1 MVDFPVFLDPYQ
13 QVRLSRSLVF
23 LAHLLH
29 LLLLQPGEVNSE
41 NFTVV
46 GPGEFVLAHVGDEVE
61 FPCHLSPY
69 LDAEDME
76 ILWFRSQAADV
87 VHLYQGRRE
96 LYGQQMAQYQNRTEL
111 VKDDI
116 ADGSV
121 SLRLHRVTPEDEGTY
136 GCGFSSGDFSG
147 EAIWE
152 LEVAGLGSD
161 PHISLEGFKDGGIQ
175 LRCTSSGWYPK
186 PQVQWRDHQG
196 RCLTPQTEA
205 IVKDTQGLFRLET
218 SVIVLEGTHNNVSCS
233 IQNSF
238 LGQKKEFVVHIAD
251 VFLLRTSLWKSIFFG
266 TLVGLLLLLALLTIL
281 ALCFFEKQRRSQEKL
296 KKQAEKDKGKL
307 QMELGMM
314 ARLGASWLCVW
325 AAGAGVGTGEGRRA
339 KLSGEQPNN
348 MQVTEAK
355 ELNLNQKRVDVTLD
369 PGSAHPSLEVSEDG
383 KSVSSRRTAPGDPQ
397 RFSEQTCVRA
407 GSASP
412 GADTTGSAR
421 GRRSRWFLGACL
433 AAGPRAAPAR
443 LSPALGYWVL
453 GLWNGCEYFVL
464 DPHRVALAVRVPPR
478 RVGVLLDCDAGKLSF
493 FNVSDGSHIFTF
505 TDKFSG
511 ALCAYFRPRAH
522 DGSEHPDPLTICPL
536 PVRGT
541 CVPEEEEA
549 SDAYIQPYEP

>member
-1 MVDFPVFLDPYQ
+1 MSQGLGRHQSALQDPQ
-13 QVRLSRSLVF
+13 IPSDNLVGVEISRI
-23 LAHLLH
+23 HLPFQTLCCY
-29 LLLLQPGEVNSE
+29 LPE

-205 IVKDTQGLFRLET
+205 IVKDAQGLFRLET

-238 LGQKKEFVVHIAD
+238 LGQKKEFVVHIA
-251 VFLLRTSLWKSIFFG
+251 
-266 TLVGLLLLLALLTIL
+266 
-281 ALCFFEKQRRSQEKL
+281 EKL
-296 KKQAEKDKGKL
+296 KKQAEKDTGKL
-307 QMELGMM
+307 TAELDAVG
-314 ARLGASWLCVW
+314 ALGAVPTVV
-325 AAGAGVGTGEGRRA
+325 AVG
-339 KLSGEQPNN
+339 
-348 MQVTEAK
+348 
-355 ELNLNQKRVDVTLD
+355 
-369 PGSAHPSLEVSEDG
+369 
-383 KSVSSRRTAPGDPQ
+383 
-397 RFSEQTCVRA
+397 
-407 GSASP
+407 
-412 GADTTGSAR
+412 
-421 GRRSRWFLGACL
+421 
-433 AAGPRAAPAR
+433 
-443 LSPALGYWVL
+443 
-453 GLWNGCEYFVL
+453 
-464 DPHRVALAVRVPPR
+464 
-478 RVGVLLDCDAGKLSF
+478 
-493 FNVSDGSHIFTF
+493 
-505 TDKFSG
+505 
-511 ALCAYFRPRAH
+511 
-522 DGSEHPDPLTICPL
+522 
-536 PVRGT
+536 
-541 CVPEEEEA
+541 
-549 SDAYIQPYEP
+549 

>member
-1 MVDFPVFLDPYQ
+1 MVDFPVLLDPYQ

-136 GCGFSSGDFSG
+136 GCGFYSGDFSG

-205 IVKDTQGLFRLET
+205 IVKDAQGLFRLET

-296 KKQAEKDKGKL
+296 KKQAEKDTGKL
-307 QMELGMM
+307 QMELD
-314 ARLGASWLCVW
+314 W
-325 AAGAGVGTGEGRRA
+325 RRA
-339 KLSGEQPNN
+339 EGQAEWRAAQ
-348 MQVTEAK
+348 QHA
-355 ELNLNQKRVDVTLD
+355 VDVTLD

-397 RFSEQTCVRA
+397 RFSEQTCVLSRERFSR
-407 GSASP
+407 G
-412 GADTTGSAR
+412 R
-421 GRRSRWFLGACL
+421 HYWEVHVGRRSRWFLGACL

-522 DGSEHPDPLTICPL
+522 DGSQHPDPLTICPL

-541 CVPEEEEA
+541 CVPGEEEA